1 MEFEWMPVKKRSRK
15 PRKVES
21 EWTPSDVNMLIRLVE
36 QRELLWDSSK
46 ANHKDSK
53 MREKSFRV
61 IAEALQRSL
70 ADCRAKWD
78 NLRAQYRGYQS
89 KASHNANVSI
99 KWQYFESLRFL
110 DKVCEPRRYKVNMDL
125 SNPAVSN
132 DASMFKAAFA
142 QSHDPYIED
151 MNTCSSFFSTSRRR
165 ARKQEEDTQSSVQF
179 NDDTMMAKARAD
191 QEQTNTSAQI
201 FGDFVADQ
209 MRALRPN
216 IAHELKK
223 NILKLV
229 LEALEQNKN

>member
-1 MEFEWMPVKKRSRK
+1 MEFEWIPVKKRPRK

-21 EWTPSDVNMLIRLVE
+21 EWTPSDVKMLIQLVE

-61 IAEALQRSL
+61 IAEALNRSL
-70 ADCRAKWD
+70 ADCKAKWD

-89 KASHNANVSI
+89 KASQNTSISI
-99 KWQYFESLRFL
+99 KWQYFDSLGFL
-110 DKVCEPRRYKVNMDL
+110 NKVCEPRRYKVNMDH
-125 SNPAVSN
+125 SNS
-132 DASMFKAAFA
+132 AAFS
-142 QSHDPYIED
+142 QNNNQYIED
-151 MNTCSSFFSTSRRR
+151 FNTCSSFFSASRQR
-165 ARKQEEDTQSSVQF
+165 AKNEEDVKAVHF
-179 NDDTMMAKARAD
+179 KEDTMMANARAA
-191 QEQTNTSAQI
+191 QEQFNTSAQI

-209 MRALRPN
+209 MRALRPHL
-216 IAHELKK
+216 ADELKK